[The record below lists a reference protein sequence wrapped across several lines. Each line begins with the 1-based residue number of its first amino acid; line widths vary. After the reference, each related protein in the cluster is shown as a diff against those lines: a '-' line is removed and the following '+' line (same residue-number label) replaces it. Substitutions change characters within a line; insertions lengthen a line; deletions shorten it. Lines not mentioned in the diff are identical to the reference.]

1 MRIGSRTNPLT
12 SALLAGYAQGAF
24 TLPPEMIEARD
35 RLAAVQAAVL
45 ALRPPNG
52 EVQARD
58 EAVRALM
65 ADPTLDV
72 GGAVHAGREVDA
84 AHELRAGLLQEATE
98 HAYDALDR
106 IDPDEVLTG
115 HLQPAYAAV
124 LDRLAA
130 AYRGFSLVSTN
141 PDDLWDAPTKVRNSW
156 SEFRRAAGDHE
167 TLREAWRAVRAGSPC
182 QLDTEGLFDEIKNL
196 DAVWAERTSG
206 QRPISQMTPPWPP
219 RRDVIEYLLW
229 TQRAGAVL
237 HLPTSSEQDA
247 AWSVAFGAR
256 AAAFAGGDQHVAQMR
271 ELGRDVMAH

>member
-1 MRIGSRTNPLT
+1 MRIGSRHSP
-12 SALLAGYAQGAF
+12 
-24 TLPPEMIEARD
+24 
-35 RLAAVQAAVL
+35 LAALFSGAATGAYSLPDSLLDNQQRVAAL
-45 ALRPPNG
+45 QHAVAALRPPNA
-52 EVQARD
+52 EQTARG

-65 ADPTLDV
+65 GDPGADV
-72 GGAVHAGREVDA
+72 AGAVVEARRVDTD
-84 AHELRAGLLQEATE
+84 HELHATLLREAVE
-98 HAYDALDR
+98 AAQDQLDLV
-106 IDPDEVLTG
+106 DGDEVLTG

-130 AYRGFSLVSTN
+130 AYRVFSLVSTN

-156 SEFRRAAGDHE
+156 SEFRRAAGNHE